1 MVKKFVEEGNH
12 YAVVRSDRRL
22 KQSTNGATRSR
33 RSRSRLQSHGVW
45 IFSMYSN
52 ALLLFFNQKHSG
64 ESRVQ
69 VVTQKAFEC
78 NNCNKQTYTTSQLLK
93 LVART
98 LEPSPMMPAIAC
110 GFLLV
115 IAVVAHMVPSREP
128 EPEDIDEE
136 NQMEPS
142 AEPQSSRYE
151 SNARSLG
158 LKFPGVFADAMFR
171 AEGMLLWLYFRCQ
184 ARVQR
189 GKDVLVNAQRMN
201 ELADLI
207 HMFMD
212 RPNSVQR
219 GHMNESLIALSDL
232 TDDEESP
239 RFQFSEQQV
248 KDDIGEAFQG
258 YQVGMGLFGHLRHD
272 LRRPTLRT
280 ADDDE
285 VEDTAENEEQR
296 YHRYCRST
304 LSEVSDPDTWME
316 VRHEA
321 EDERHYMLSERHEVS
336 DGDGELWDEQQS
348 EMMRENDEI
357 ARGEFADE
365 NEF

>member
-1 MVKKFVEEGNH
+1 
-12 YAVVRSDRRL
+12 
-22 KQSTNGATRSR
+22 
-33 RSRSRLQSHGVW
+33 
-45 IFSMYSN
+45 
-52 ALLLFFNQKHSG
+52 
-64 ESRVQ
+64 
-69 VVTQKAFEC
+69 
-78 NNCNKQTYTTSQLLK
+78 
-93 LVART
+93 
-98 LEPSPMMPAIAC
+98 MPAIAC

-189 GKDVLVNAQRMN
+189 GKDVMVNAQRMN

-248 KDDIGEAFQG
+248 QNDIGEAFQG

-272 LRRPTLRT
+272 FRRPTLCT

-285 VEDTAENEEQR
+285 VEDTAETEEQR

-316 VRHEA
+316 VH
-321 EDERHYMLSERHEVS
+321 HEVS
-336 DGDGELWDEQQS
+336 APWDGELWDEQQS
-348 EMMRENDEI
+348 EMTRENDEI

-365 NEF
+365 NEL